1 VYALRTPRKNSL
13 LDPRVRIRVR
23 QLVGDRTVLLQS
35 CTNKPLR
42 ELRVQSGGPSTPRYG
57 SSLTDTTHAEP
68 AASSRTNEP
77 LWELRV
83 QSKAHRRFT
92 LNHLSRMRR
101 TLRRP
106 SPPALTTSPCG
117 SCVCRAAAHRRLALD
132 HLSRMRRTLNRP
144 SPPALT
150 STRAAAH
157 RRLALDQFSRIRRT
171 LNRPS
176 PPALTSPY
184 GSCACRAAA
193 HRRPAL
199 DHLSDTAHAEPAAA
213 ADMRSQTHK

>member
-1 VYALRTPRKNSL
+1 MYALRTPRKNSL

-101 TLRRP
+101 TLNRP
-106 SPPALTTSPCG
+106 SPPALTIPCG
-117 SCVCRAAAHRRLALD
+117 SYACRAAAHRRLALY
-132 HLSRMRRTLNRP
+132 HPSRMRHTLSQPRLRTCGHTTGL
-144 SPPALT
+144 S
-150 STRAAAH
+150 RATASASVNAAGSVADAR
-157 RRLALDQFSRIRRT
+157 RRLRCRLRC
-171 LNRPS
+171 RP
-176 PPALTSPY
+176 
-184 GSCACRAAA
+184 R
-193 HRRPAL
+193 RRPR
-199 DHLSDTAHAEPAAA
+199 HRPCPTAAA
-213 ADMRSQTHK
+213 AGPAAGASPTSDAAHPDHDVQ